1 MQIVPICSVKNIKS
15 SEKKKKLTTKLM
27 KNLCDYLKSSK
38 QIAKTQHM
46 TSSAQINPY
55 FHVEDKAEDVLEAHL
70 TV

>member
-1 MQIVPICSVKNIKS
+1 
-15 SEKKKKLTTKLM
+15 M

-70 TV
+70 TVWHTAYDSQ